1 MQKANSLVINVLLF
15 CPIFQCS
22 HIWTE
27 LNSKIP
33 ACCQTPEWNQ
43 QLWPHLNLQKEWKIT
58 TPGGSF
64 WPVSSGDLSGLCCG
78 TRGLNLL
85 YLLCCLLWSESASN
99 KYLWSP
105 CISWEWARRAIKLC
119 LDLLWK
125 LKWTSSSRKKETK
138 RDDSQDGY
146 NCYQGMSYLFQRQAV
161 KILENVCQ
169 VL

>member
-85 YLLCCLLWSESASN
+85 YLLCCLLWSELASN

-105 CISWEWARRAIKLC
+105 CISWDYCPEDAQNEPWG
-119 LDLLWK
+119 LLNFVLTCCGSWNEPAVVGK
-125 LKWTSSSRKKETK
+125 KRTKETIARMGTIAIRACHIYF
-138 RDDSQDGY
+138 RDR
-146 NCYQGMSYLFQRQAV
+146 L
-161 KILENVCQ
+161 
-169 VL
+169 